1 MLGCI
6 SFSDSRSRAFS
17 DDVMYRSKI
26 KQSSGAEVID
36 SISFIH
42 GNCCPFLTCFVQ
54 FHYFFFTSV
63 YVTISC
69 HETHETPVECPFPK
83 RLSLILHIYVTVA
96 SENQLISV
104 GKKKI
109 LNFSLQGICM
119 YSRNRRDYEDNCSF
133 FKRRLKRENGPD
145 VLLII

>member
-6 SFSDSRSRAFS
+6 SFSDSGSRAFS
-17 DDVMYRSKI
+17 NDVMCRSKI

-69 HETHETPVECPFPK
+69 HVTRVECPFPK
-83 RLSLILHIYVTVA
+83 RLSPILHIYVIVA

-104 GKKKI
+104 AKKKI